1 MKPIPPEIEALA
13 PEGTQWFGGPVDRST
28 MTLRIACS
36 ADECE
41 AVSRSLDYTG
51 NAPTKRWQLSAPD
64 SLGSDL
70 DGQVRWILSRLSPDL
85 VVWRN
90 LTSKYKM
97 DLFCGL
103 FLDRPNRGVS
113 LKPDTM
119 RQLAERNLKIGFDI
133 YAPDESAEQAVPA
146 DRPEP
151 RSG

>member
-1 MKPIPPEIEALA
+1 VV
-13 PEGTQWFGGPVDRST
+13 GGPVDRST

-51 NAPTKRWQLSAPD
+51 TAPTKRWRLSAPD
-64 SLGSDL
+64 SPGSDL
-70 DGQVRWILSRLSPDL
+70 DGQVLWILSRLSPDL
-85 VVWRN
+85 AGWKN

-103 FLDRPNRGVS
+103 FLERPNRGVS

-133 YAPDESAEQAVPA
+133 YAPDESAERC
-146 DRPEP
+146 DP
-151 RSG
+151 RRAATRGET